1 MDPAIGIGELAGT
14 AAAGKAGGLLSGMT
28 AGSMIAALFF
38 SLVGLVYLKQGRAS
52 ADVPKI
58 ACGVGLLCY
67 TLFVSGT
74 LYTVLVGTALAALPF
89 LLDRF

>member
-1 MDPAIGIGELAGT
+1 MDESALSGLAGT
-14 AAAGKAGGLLSGMT
+14 ASAAKAGGLLSGMT
-28 AGSMIAALFF
+28 AGSLIAGLFF

-52 ADVPKI
+52 ADVTRI

-74 LYTVLVGTALAALPF
+74 LYTVLVGAVLAALPF
-89 LLDRF
+89 VLDRF